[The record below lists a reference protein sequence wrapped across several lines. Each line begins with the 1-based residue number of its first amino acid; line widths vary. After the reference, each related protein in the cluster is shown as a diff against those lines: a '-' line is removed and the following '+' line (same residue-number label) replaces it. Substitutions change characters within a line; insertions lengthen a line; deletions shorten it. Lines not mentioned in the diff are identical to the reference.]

1 MMNFVRRE
9 IWNDIIYL
17 DGAVKEIINLRN
29 ENLMKV

>member
-1 MMNFVRRE
+1 MNFIRRE

-17 DGAVKEIINLRN
+17 DDAVKEKINLRN